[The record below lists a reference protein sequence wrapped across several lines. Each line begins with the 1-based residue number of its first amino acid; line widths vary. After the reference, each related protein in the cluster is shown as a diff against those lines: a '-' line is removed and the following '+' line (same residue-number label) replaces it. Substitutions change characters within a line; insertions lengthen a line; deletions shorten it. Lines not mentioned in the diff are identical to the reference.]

1 MCYAAA
7 VAESGGPYRRT
18 MSFGPG
24 WGLLRFQA
32 RHAIFG
38 TIHVSVEVEL

>member
-24 WGLLRFQA
+24 WGLLYFSGS
-32 RHAIFG
+32 HANFG
-38 TIHVSVEVEL
+38 TIHVSAEVEI